1 MLDSQHRRDKPN
13 TAPMRAMMAHMTG
26 ATNMSELP
34 TYRYSSQKVEMATK
48 VPSNAVYPKNSK
60 KNL

>member
-1 MLDSQHRRDKPN
+1 
-13 TAPMRAMMAHMTG
+13 MAHMTG